1 MTTEPT
7 DMRDAIL
14 SLCNADRHAQDIVVS
29 QGHCSPLRELIAAAD
44 CSRWYEQLSAAEQEE
59 HREL

>member
-1 MTTEPT
+1 MNAREK
-7 DMRDAIL
+7 RDAIEL
-14 SLCNADRHAQDIVVS
+14 LCDADRHAQDIVES
-29 QGHCSPLRELIAAAD
+29 QGHCRPLRELIAAAD